1 MSIQLLSPEGRAAS
15 DQTDQS
21 DLTYPTDRTRPGWQV
36 IPMRVHRGRQKPFPA
51 RKGRMRLLASALLLF
66 FLSPCAALAAEESA
80 KFRQAREQMVR
91 SQLERRGI
99 SDQATLQA
107 MRRVP
112 RHHFVTESLAR
123 EAYADRPLPIGYGQT
138 ISQPYIVA
146 YMTQV
151 VAPGPGRRILE
162 IGTGSGY
169 QAAVLAA
176 TGAEVFSIEIIP
188 ELAGSAA
195 ERLRRLGFEAIR
207 VKAADGYFG
216 WAEHAP
222 FDAIVV
228 TAAAEFIPPPLL
240 AQLRDGGRMVIPVGT
255 PFFVQS
261 LMLVEKHGTEI
272 TTRSLMP
279 VRFVPFRRAE

>member
-1 MSIQLLSPEGRAAS
+1 M
-15 DQTDQS
+15 
-21 DLTYPTDRTRPGWQV
+21 
-36 IPMRVHRGRQKPFPA
+36 
-51 RKGRMRLLASALLLF
+51 LASALLLL
-66 FLSPCAALAAEESA
+66 FLSPCTAHAAEEPASL
-80 KFRQAREQMVR
+80 RQAREQMVR

-112 RHHFVTESLAR
+112 RHRFVAESLAG
-123 EAYADRPLPIGYGQT
+123 EAYADRPLPIGFGQT

-146 YMTQV
+146 YMTEV
-151 VAPGPGRRILE
+151 VTPGPGRRILE

-188 ELAGSAA
+188 ELAGTAA
-195 ERLRRLGFEAIR
+195 ERLRRLGFEAVR
-207 VKAADGYFG
+207 VKAGDGYFG

-222 FDAIVV
+222 FDAIIV

-240 AQLRDGGRMVIPVGT
+240 TQLRDGGRMVIPVGT
-255 PFFVQS
+255 PFFVQT
-261 LMLVEKHGTEI
+261 LMQVEKRGTEI

>member
-1 MSIQLLSPEGRAAS
+1 MLL
-15 DQTDQS
+15 
-21 DLTYPTDRTRPGWQV
+21 LV
-36 IPMRVHRGRQKPFPA
+36 
-51 RKGRMRLLASALLLF
+51 SALLLI
-66 FLSPCAALAAEESA
+66 FLSPCAALAAEEPA
-80 KFRQAREQMVR
+80 EFRQAREQMVR
-91 SQLERRGI
+91 TQLERRDI
-99 SDQATLQA
+99 SDPATLQA

-112 RHHFVTESLAR
+112 RHHFVAESLAH

-138 ISQPYIVA
+138 ISQPFMVG
-146 YMTQV
+146 YMTEI

-162 IGTGSGY
+162 VGTGSGY

-176 TGAEVFSIEIIP
+176 TGAEVYSIEIIP
-188 ELAGSAA
+188 QLAESAA
-195 ERLRRLGFEAIR
+195 ERLRRLGFETVR
-207 VKAADGYFG
+207 VRAGDGYFG

-240 AQLRDGGRMVIPVGT
+240 AQLKDGGRMVIPVGT
-255 PFFVQS
+255 PFFVQT
-261 LMLVEKHGTEI
+261 LMLIEKRGSEI